1 MSQSSRLFLALDQST
16 SGTKALLFTPEGRL
30 VDQEAV
36 AHRQIYPRP
45 GWVEHDADEIYANT
59 LAAVTALLQRHADRW
74 SELRALS
81 ITNQRE
87 TFVVFERESGR
98 PLHNAIVWQCTRGE
112 ARCRALQEAGYE
124 PLIRERTGLRID
136 TYFPASKMQWLLDE
150 RPDLRQAAQ
159 AGRALIGT
167 IDAYLIY
174 RLTGGRVWATDH
186 TNASRTLLYDLRRL
200 AWDEELT
207 RLFDVPLHVLPEIRA
222 SDARFGA
229 TDFDGLLPS
238 PLPICGVMG
247 DSQAALFSQRCY
259 APGSAKVTFGT
270 GSSLLLNI
278 GGAPR
283 LAGKGLV
290 TAVAWVLGETPT
302 ATRGTPTATRGTPT
316 YAFEGITN
324 FTGATIQWL
333 RDQLGLIQSA
343 EESETLALSVEDN
356 AGVYLVPAFIG
367 LSAPYWRPDARA
379 AILGLTPSATR
390 AHVARAA
397 LESVAYIVHDV
408 LRLMQEEA
416 GLALTL
422 IHADG
427 GATRNRFLMQFVADM
442 TRLRVRAARTA
453 ELSALGAVFAGML
466 GMGHVAS
473 LADLQALPADCVEY
487 APALSREEAGALFAG
502 WERAVAQVLSAWRTI
517 Q

>member
-1 MSQSSRLFLALDQST
+1 MSESSGLFLALDQST
-16 SGTKALLFTPEGRL
+16 SATKALLFTPEGRL

-59 LAAVTALLQRHADRW
+59 LAAVTTLLRRHPDRW

-87 TFVVFERESGR
+87 TFVVFERDRGR

-124 PLIRERTGLRID
+124 PLIQQRTGLRID
-136 TYFPASKMQWLLDE
+136 TYFPASKMQWLLDD
-150 RPDLRQAAQ
+150 RPDLRRLAQ
-159 AGRALIGT
+159 AGRACIGT

-174 RLTGGRVWATDH
+174 RLTGGRVLATDH

-207 RLFDVPLHVLPEIRA
+207 RLFDIPLNALPEIRA

-229 TDFDGLLPS
+229 TDFAGLLPT

-247 DSQAALFSQRCY
+247 DSQAALFAQRCY
-259 APGSAKVTFGT
+259 TPGSAKVTFGT

-278 GGAPR
+278 GSAPR
-283 LAGKGLV
+283 PAGKGLV
-290 TAVAWVLGETPT
+290 TAVAWVLGD
-302 ATRGTPTATRGTPT
+302 TPT

-333 RDQLGLIQSA
+333 RDQLGLIHSA
-343 EESETLALSVEDN
+343 EESETLAISVADN
-356 AGVYLVPAFIG
+356 AGVYLVPAFVG

-397 LESVAYIVHDV
+397 LESIAYIVYDV

-416 GLALTL
+416 GLELTL

-427 GATRNRFLMQFVADM
+427 GATRNHFLMQYVADM
-442 TRLRVRAARTA
+442 TRLQVRAARTA

-466 GMGHVAS
+466 GTGHFAS

-487 APALSREEAGALFAG
+487 APAMSREEATALLAG
-502 WERAVAQVLSAWRTI
+502 WKRAVAQVLATKQVR
-517 Q
+517 